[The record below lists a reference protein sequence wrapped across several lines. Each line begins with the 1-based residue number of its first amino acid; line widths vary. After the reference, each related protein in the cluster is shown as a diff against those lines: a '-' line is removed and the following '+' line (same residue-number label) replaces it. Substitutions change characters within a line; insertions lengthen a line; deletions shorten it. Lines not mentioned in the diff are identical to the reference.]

1 MIVPSSLYAQTN
13 DIPFPRQLVVPQL
26 ATLFSWYSALLILWI
41 RRPWYDSIN
50 INTNT
55 TAWGEN
61 DSMSLNEADE
71 DEVRPFFFS
80 LVCVFCGDRP
90 APLVNMLTSKASNA
104 LEKHADCWRVKDDP
118 PFVVEKYSIDW
129 FYMGGLGQKL
139 FSSQVVLGTSH
150 P

>member
-41 RRPWYDSIN
+41 RRPWYDS

-118 PFVVEKYSIDW
+118 SLLLRNIPSIGFTWADLGRSYSVRKW
-129 FYMGGLGQKL
+129 Y
-139 FSSQVVLGTSH
+139 
-150 P
+150 